1 MCVCICVWGEG
12 GWWHVRA
19 RVWACVCACVRVFG
33 SLAFVLSRTALSRP
47 ADTLVQPCGGAG
59 DSMGPRASRR
69 ATWAP
74 CGLGGVRVLRVQSQS
89 AYANTSASWRPFHC
103 GRRSR
108 TIVLPWGAP
117 SLAVEST
124 ILVANIK
131 KENARLVSGCEQC
144 LSVWWASCSPGLLA
158 GLARSHVPPFPSL
171 GADPRATNLRSVG
184 IGVPFRLKAWL
195 QSAAGRHP
203 IGDSRARVPLLASA
217 PHP

>member
-1 MCVCICVWGEG
+1 MCVCVCVCVCPCVWLS
-12 GWWHVRA
+12 
-19 RVWACVCACVRVFG
+19 
-33 SLAFVLSRTALSRP
+33 SLRLVTDSAFP
-47 ADTLVQPCGGAG
+47 PCGHLGATVRG
-59 DSMGPRASRR
+59 CGGLNGPPGIPS
-69 ATWAP
+69 
-74 CGLGGVRVLRVQSQS
+74 GHLGALRPRGSAGPTRTIAKCVYLRGQSQS
-89 AYANTSASWRPFHC
+89 ANTSASWRPFHC

-108 TIVLPWGAP
+108 GIVLPWGVP